1 LTVRQDVGMRQH
13 PALRALTAS
22 AALCLSLT
30 VAACGE
36 DEAARSAEPTDATS
50 SSRPSKSSTPAKKE
64 QEPQEETGPTLEMT
78 VTGDDVSPT
87 GKAVELAAGDPLTIR
102 ITSDRPGE
110 LHVHASPE
118 QYVEFGAG
126 VTTRKLTVAQPG
138 QVDVEEH
145 ETGALVARLLVK

>member
-1 LTVRQDVGMRQH
+1 MRQH

-30 VAACGE
+30 LAACGE
-36 DEAARSAEPTDATS
+36 DEASSSAEPTDATS
-50 SSRPSKSSTPAKKE
+50 SSQPTKRSSAPKKE
-64 QEPQEETGPTLEMT
+64 QEPQQETGPTLEMT
-78 VTGDDVSPT
+78 VSGDEVSPMGRT
-87 GKAVELAAGDPLTIR
+87 VELAAGDPLTIR

-110 LHVHASPE
+110 LHVHSSPE

-126 VTTRKLTVAQPG
+126 TTTRKLTVPQPG

-145 ETGALVARLLVK
+145 ESGALVARLLVR